1 MARLTSESLKKG
13 ENYDKIKNVIV
24 INLLNFE
31 IYQRNSYHNVAH
43 MKFEKTK
50 ENEIVNMGYQKEE
63 EIAADDLE
71 MHFIEIPKFIKKNP
85 EAKTKLEQWLWLL
98 AGREDKLEMAKK
110 ENKSIEKAM
119 KIIEEMSLDEKEW
132 ELYRSRQM
140 AIMDYNVGMSTSREE
155 GKAEG
160 KKEKQVEIAKKLLE
174 LGIHPNDIEKATG
187 LTKEEIKKL

>member
-1 MARLTSESLKKG
+1 
-13 ENYDKIKNVIV
+13 
-24 INLLNFE
+24 
-31 IYQRNSYHNVAH
+31 
-43 MKFEKTK
+43 
-50 ENEIVNMGYQKEE
+50 
-63 EIAADDLE
+63 
-71 MHFIEIPKFIKKNP
+71 MHFIIKKNP

-98 AGREDKLEMAKK
+98 AEREDKLEMAKK

-119 KIIEEMSLDEKEW
+119 KIIEEISLDEKEW

-140 AIMDYNVGMSTSREE
+140 AIMDYNVGISTSREE

-174 LGIHPNDIEKATG
+174 LGIHPDDIEKATG

>member
-1 MARLTSESLKKG
+1 
-13 ENYDKIKNVIV
+13 
-24 INLLNFE
+24 
-31 IYQRNSYHNVAH
+31 

-50 ENEIVNMGYQKEE
+50 ENEMVNMGYQKEE

-71 MHFIEIPKFIKKNP
+71 MHFIEIPKFIKKDP

-98 AGREDKLEMAKK
+98 AGREDKLEMARK
-110 ENKSIEKAM
+110 ENESIEKAM

-155 GKAEG
+155 GEKIG
-160 KKEKQVEIAKKLLE
+160 QRKKQIEIAKELLKFGMRIE
-174 LGIHPNDIEKATG
+174 DIQKITK
-187 LTKEEIKKL
+187 LTKEEIEKL